1 MLSCAQQRVV
11 ASTLLGNLWRSPA
24 QPCSED
30 GPQLSAMLQ
39 LADPEEPIAGSP
51 SNPKG
56 IAGDLF
62 RLLRSLQKGWGEKTH
77 HFAATWFANMAFRSI
92 FCTRR
97 HFLTTT
103 WLARPHHGTW
113 KGDRNLYF
121 NSGPGVSRST
131 LRQPVPC
138 SDSC

>member
-51 SNPKG
+51 SNPKR

-77 HFAATWFANMAFRSI
+77 HFAATWFANMAQEILAQVFSA
-92 FCTRR
+92 
-97 HFLTTT
+97 HASFLG
-103 WLARPHHGTW
+103 LCVGVSCRCLLS
-113 KGDRNLYF
+113 RNL
-121 NSGPGVSRST
+121 
-131 LRQPVPC
+131 C
-138 SDSC
+138 